1 MIATVCLAMAAAQC
15 DTATADKP
23 CCNEWGCRPVG
34 VGCAD
39 GWTDCGAKCTVA
51 FSQQEQRSCPDGGYA
66 RLIGHSCDA
75 CPEDARATTDGEV
88 KEKKGLSA
96 EAIGAIV
103 GGSIGGVV
111 LVAVSYALCR
121 ARGGSSDS
129 TIALLDDGEN

>member
-1 MIATVCLAMAAAQC
+1 MIVGVCLAMATAQC
-15 DTATADKP
+15 DAATADKP
-23 CCNEWGCRPVG
+23 CCGQGMCRPVG
-34 VGCAD
+34 TGCAD

-51 FSQQEQRSCPDGGYA
+51 FSQQEQRSCADGGYA
-66 RLIGHSCDA
+66 RLIGNNCDA
-75 CPEDARATTDGEV
+75 CPEDARAT